1 MTRKLLPYEYDL
13 IEALGV
19 TKDEYLDFIAQQ
31 HVYKDPKEG
40 TALDVRNSEA
50 VVALVLSIVGALF
63 QVAAILLAPKPP
75 DAEGT
80 AQTRDQRIGRRTGF
94 NGTQE
99 LASYGDAV
107 PLVYTNTKTNAYGGV
122 RVSTLLLWSA
132 VLSFGNHQ
140 FMRLMMTIG
149 ASRIGSID
157 PKRTAI
163 GQFAARD
170 LVLSNV
176 WQYFNPDGP
185 TRYENLLPVGSL
197 NAKDPTQDQRN
208 DTTARIAFG
217 DKLSSSQGFSQ
228 AFSPTTSD
236 KVGVTGFIPV
246 NAEVMILTPR
256 GDRERKLVDVEL
268 TGRGNFWGNNLN
280 RPPVPVGTALR
291 LIIGDTSEALLSDDT
306 AGIAAQDAQRA
317 ASSIVDDGAL
327 FKAGSAKF
335 RVRGA
340 KYDGDGNIEDSKL
353 TVDLVC
359 IQEGKMPRL
368 EYNIRHW
375 LETGETEQQKINKKI
390 AELDKEV
397 ETNESEIEDNQKALD
412 RGYVYK
418 MLPNAENKLRQT
430 KVLLSSKDRAQIK
443 KEIEELENKN
453 TRLKGQIE
461 DLIADSAVVA
471 VAPFYTKGFARIEEA
486 AYASVTKCNVLDL
499 ALRFQVYRRLSGR
512 SNVYGSKQR
521 DYGHSPSDNG
531 AKARTAMF
539 VVYYTLN
546 SGKENY
552 IPYIFCCRGF
562 NEQDV
567 FTYLKLKTPDAPK
580 QFEVRLEPVVDPYT
594 EIRTLEIKGYCYLDP
609 GADARTLDE
618 ERTGNDN
625 LTVHFNGVRRE
636 PNDKDYPPFN
646 KNPRDVSEFDLF
658 NYDAY
663 STSSFAFDNGPE
675 IQITAVNEQVLEAWD
690 SPKNANYD
698 KIYRGLSNFA
708 LHVVSGAGTRD
719 LRSVSVWVNQGKLV
733 RTLNEDGTYTS
744 DKLKSSS
751 FAPEIFLDT
760 VLDKDNGIG
769 EYAKVHAV
777 DVQQLGLSKRF
788 CRVNNLYMDG
798 VIADQR
804 SWRQFWSEVAPFSL
818 LELGKIGGR
827 DTLVPALPYNEDTGR
842 IRDTDAVPISAL
854 FNQGNILEGSLK
866 EEFIDYGASTQ
877 DVIVTVLYRDV
888 ERNGLFPRNNSV
900 EIRLT
905 STKEGDAIRETID
918 ASQFVTR
925 RDQAIKLGK
934 FLCNTRRHS
943 RRAIEFQTF
952 PTDTF
957 VMPGSFVYVE
967 TSNNQWDGIYT
978 GRVEAGGALNLPIA
992 STVPNGTYNV
1002 LTYGSTEG
1010 TRSFSGIT
1018 VSNNTATALASVE
1031 GQLFVLGTAVRSKRV
1046 FRVTEVN
1053 MEEEGETTVRAIEHS
1068 CNSNGLSL
1076 IARGIDQRVDG
1087 LFTIDGSAE

>member
-19 TKDEYLDFIAQQ
+19 TKDEYLNFVAQQ
-31 HVYKDPKEG
+31 HVHEDIKDG
-40 TALDVRNSEA
+40 TLLDIRNQPA

-80 AQTRDQRIGRRTGF
+80 AQTRDQRVGRRTGF

-107 PLVYTNTKTNAYGGV
+107 PLIYTNTETNDYGGV

-149 ASRIGSID
+149 ASNIGSID
-157 PKRTAI
+157 PERTAI

-176 WQYFNPDGP
+176 WQYFNPNGP
-185 TRYENLLPVGSL
+185 TRYRDLLPVGSL
-197 NAKDPTQDQRN
+197 NAEDPTQDERN

-217 DKLSSSQGFSQ
+217 DDLSSQQGFSQ

-268 TGRGNFWGNNLN
+268 TGRGDFWGNNLN
-280 RPPVPVGTALR
+280 RPTVPVGQSLK
-291 LIIGDTSEALLSDDT
+291 LIIGDTSAALFSDDT

-359 IQEGKMPRL
+359 IQKGKMPRL

-375 LETGETEQQKINKKI
+375 LEAGGSQQTELANKI
-390 AELDKEV
+390 AELNKKV
-397 ETNESEIEDNQKALD
+397 ETNESEIRDKQEILNQ
-412 RGYVYK
+412 GYVFK
-418 MLPNAENKLRQT
+418 TLRDGGGKYRLT
-430 KVLLSSKDRAQIK
+430 KVSLSPGDRAQIQ
-443 KEIEELENKN
+443 KEIEALENKN
-453 TRLKGQIE
+453 ATLAQQIE
-461 DLIADSAVVA
+461 DLQAKIAALA

-521 DYGHSPSDNG
+521 NYGHSPSDNG

-539 VVYYTLN
+539 VVYYTLD
-546 SGKENY
+546 SGEENY

-567 FTYLKLKTPDAPK
+567 FTYLKLRTPNAPK

-594 EIRTLEIKGYCYLDP
+594 EVRTLTIKGYCYLDP
-609 GADARTLDE
+609 GANAATLNTTQ
-618 ERTGNDN
+618 TGNNN
-625 LTVHFNGVRRE
+625 LTVYFNGVRRE
-636 PNDKDYPPFN
+636 PDNKDYPPFN

-690 SPKNANYD
+690 SPNNANHD

-744 DKLKSSS
+744 GQPKSSS

-788 CRVNNLYMDG
+788 CRENRLYMDG

-827 DTLVPALPYNEDTGR
+827 DTLVPALPYDEGTGQ
-842 IRDTDAVPISAL
+842 IRDTDAVRISAL

-905 STKEGDAIRETID
+905 STGESDAIRETID

-1002 LTYGSTEG
+1002 LTYGSTDG
-1010 TRSFSGIT
+1010 TRSFPGIT
-1018 VSNNTATALASVE
+1018 VSNNTATALASVK

-1053 MEEEGETTVRAIEHS
+1053 MEEEGETTIRAVEHS
-1068 CNSNGLSL
+1068 CDSNGLSL
-1076 IARGIDQRVDG
+1076 IARGIDAHVAG
-1087 LFTIDGSAE
+1087 LFTIDGNAE

>member
-1053 MEEEGETTVRAIEHS
+1053 MEEEGETTVRGVEHP
-1068 CNSNGLSL
+1068 CDINGDSL
-1076 IARGIDQRVDG
+1076 IAQGLDVQVAG

>member
-19 TKDEYLDFIAQQ
+19 TKDEYLDFVAQQ

-40 TALDVRNSEA
+40 TALDIRNSEA

-63 QVAAILLAPKPP
+63 QVASILLAPKPP
-75 DAEGT
+75 DTEGA
-80 AQTRDQRIGRRTGF
+80 AQTRDQRVGRRTGF

-99 LASYGDAV
+99 LANYGDAV
-107 PLVYTNTKTNAYGGV
+107 PLVYTNTETNDYGGV

-149 ASRIGSID
+149 ASSIGSID
-157 PKRTAI
+157 PERTAI
-163 GQFAARD
+163 GQFPARD

-185 TRYENLLPVGSL
+185 TRYKNLLKVGTL
-197 NAKDPTQDQRN
+197 DAEDPTKDKSN

-217 DKLSSSQGFSQ
+217 DDLSSQQGFSQ

-246 NAEVMILTPR
+246 NAEVMILTPKGER
-256 GDRERKLVDVEL
+256 KRKLVDVEL
-268 TGRGNFWGNNLN
+268 TGRGDFWGNNLN
-280 RPPVPVGTALR
+280 RPIVPVGTALK
-291 LIIGDTSEALLSDDT
+291 LIIGDTSKALLSDNT

-317 ASSIVDDGAL
+317 ASSLVDNGAL

-353 TVDLVC
+353 TVNLVC

-368 EYNIRHW
+368 QYNIRHW
-375 LETGETEQQKINKKI
+375 LETGGTEQQKINK
-390 AELDKEV
+390 
-397 ETNESEIEDNQKALD
+397 EIEELEEKIDDNKSAIERRRETLD
-412 RGYVYK
+412 RGFK
-418 MLPNAENKLRQT
+418 LISTPSGENKFTQKKLT
-430 KVLLSSKDRAQIK
+430 DKDRAQIK

-453 TRLKGQIE
+453 TKLTGQIE

-471 VAPFYTKGFARIEEA
+471 VAPFHTKGFARIEEA

-546 SGKENY
+546 SDKENY

-567 FTYLKLKTPDAPK
+567 FTYLKLRTPGAPK

-594 EIRTLEIKGYCYLDP
+594 EVRTLKIKGYCYLDP
-609 GADARTLDE
+609 GADARTLNT

-625 LTVHFNGVRRE
+625 LTVYFNGVRRE

-675 IQITAVNEQVLEAWD
+675 IQITAVNEQVLEEWD
-690 SPKNANYD
+690 SSNNANYD

-719 LRSVSVWVNQGKLV
+719 LRSVSVWVNQGKQV
-733 RTLNEDGTYTS
+733 CTLNEDGTYTS
-744 DKLKSSS
+744 DKPESSS

-769 EYAKVHAV
+769 EYAKIHAV

-788 CRVNNLYMDG
+788 CRENRLYMDG

-827 DTLVPALPYNEDTGR
+827 DTLVPALPYNEDTGQ

-905 STKEGDAIRETID
+905 STGESDAIRETID

-957 VMPGSFVYVE
+957 VAPGAYIYVE
-967 TSNNQWDGIYT
+967 TTNSEWEHIYT
-978 GRVEAGGALNLPIA
+978 GRIEAGGVLNLPVA
-992 STVPNGTYNV
+992 STVPDRNDYNV
-1002 LTYGSTEG
+1002 LTYTGDGSAVKD
-1010 TRSFSGIT
+1010 FKDIT
-1018 VSNNTATALASVE
+1018 VDNNTATQLESCV
-1031 GQLFVLGTAVRSKRV
+1031 GDLFVLGLSIRNKRV

-1053 MEEEGETTVRAIEHS
+1053 MEEEGETTVRAVEHP
-1068 CNSNGLSL
+1068 CNEDGLSF
-1076 IARGIDQRVDG
+1076 IAQGIDETVAD

>member
-13 IEALGV
+13 IKALGV
-19 TKDEYLDFIAQQ
+19 TKEEYLDFVAQQ
-31 HVYKDPKEG
+31 HVYEDPKEG
-40 TALDVRNSEA
+40 TALDIRNAEA
-50 VVALVLSIVGALF
+50 TVALVLTIVGILF
-63 QVAAILLAPKPP
+63 QVASILLAPKPP
-75 DAEGT
+75 DAGEGA
-80 AQTRDQRIGRRTGF
+80 AQTRDQRVGRRTGF

-107 PLVYTNTKTNAYGGV
+107 PLVYTNTETNASGGV

-149 ASRIGSID
+149 ASNIGSID
-157 PKRTAI
+157 PERTAI
-163 GQFAARD
+163 GQFPARD
-170 LVLSNV
+170 LVTSNI
-176 WQYFNPDGP
+176 WQYFNPNGP
-185 TRYENLLPVGSL
+185 TRYRNLLPVGSL
-197 NAKDPTQDQRN
+197 NAEDPTREKGY

-217 DKLSSSQGFSQ
+217 DDLSSDQGFSQ
-228 AFSPTTSD
+228 AFSPTTSE

-246 NAEVMILTPR
+246 NAQVMILTPK
-256 GDRERKLVDVEL
+256 GDRERKLVDVKL
-268 TGRGNFWGNNLN
+268 TGRDGFWGNNLN
-280 RPPVPVGTALR
+280 RPIVPEGQVFK
-291 LIIGDTSEALLSDDT
+291 LIIGDTQQALFTDDT

-317 ASSIVDDGAL
+317 ASSIVDNGAL

-340 KYDGDGNIEDSKL
+340 EYAGDGNIETSKL
-353 TVDLVC
+353 TVELVC
-359 IQEGKMPRL
+359 IQPGKMPRL

-375 LETGETEQQKINKKI
+375 LEGGGQEREDLENRIKELQKTI
-390 AELDKEV
+390 DDQ
-397 ETNESEIEDNQKALD
+397 NEKIEDLRALLD
-412 RGYVYK
+412 RGSELVREQTGRNVFK
-418 MLPNAENKLRQT
+418 SLSATRRRQI
-430 KVLLSSKDRAQIK
+430 R
-443 KEIEELENKN
+443 E
-453 TRLKGQIE
+453 QIE
-461 DLIADSAVVA
+461 SSENRIGKLVGDVATLEARRDALA

-486 AYASVTKCNVLDL
+486 AYASVTSCNVLDL

-546 SGKENY
+546 NRKEKY

-567 FTYLKLKTPDAPK
+567 FTYLKLRTPGAPK

-594 EIRTLEIKGYCYLDP
+594 EVRTLNIKGYCYLDP
-609 GADARTLDE
+609 GANARTLNTT
-618 ERTGNDN
+618 RTGDDN
-625 LTVHFNGVRRE
+625 LTVYFNGVRRE

-646 KNPRDVSEFDLF
+646 KSPRDVSEFDLF

-690 SPKNANYD
+690 SPSNANYD

-708 LHVVSGAGTRD
+708 LHVVSGAGTQD
-719 LRSVSVWVNQGKLV
+719 LRNVSVWVNQGKRV

-744 DKLKSSS
+744 DRPRSSS
-751 FAPEIFLDT
+751 LAPEIFLDT

-769 EYAKVHAV
+769 DYAKIHAV

-788 CRVNNLYMDG
+788 CAKNDLYMDG
-798 VIADQR
+798 VIAEQR

-827 DTLVPALPYNEDTGR
+827 DTLVPALPYNEGTGE
-842 IRDTDAVPISAL
+842 IRDTQPVAISAL

-925 RDQAIKLGK
+925 RNQAIKLGK
-934 FLCNTRRHS
+934 FLCNTRRRS

-957 VMPGSFVYVE
+957 VAPGAYIYVE
-967 TSNNQWDGIYT
+967 TTNSEWERVYT
-978 GRVEAGGALNLPIA
+978 GRIEAGGVLNLPVT
-992 STVPNGTYNV
+992 STVPSRSDYSV
-1002 LTYGSTEG
+1002 LTYTGDGSAVKQ
-1010 TRSFSGIT
+1010 FNNIT
-1018 VSNNTATALASVE
+1018 VSDNTATELRSRA
-1031 GQLFVLGTAVRSKRV
+1031 GDLFVLGRSIRNKRV

-1053 MEEEGETTVRAIEHS
+1053 MEEEGETTIRAVEHP
-1068 CNSNGLSL
+1068 CNNEGLSL
-1076 IARGIDQRVDG
+1076 IARGIDGRVAG

>member
-13 IEALGV
+13 IGALGV
-19 TKDEYLDFIAQQ
+19 TKDEYLDFVAQQ
-31 HVYKDPKEG
+31 HVHEDIKDG
-40 TALDVRNSEA
+40 SVLDVRNDTTA
-50 VVALVLSIVGALF
+50 IILFVVGVLL
-63 QVAAILLAPKPP
+63 QVASVLLMPKPP
-75 DAEGT
+75 ELEGT
-80 AQTRDQRIGRRTGF
+80 AQKRDQRIGRRTGF

-149 ASRIGSID
+149 ASSIGSID
-157 PKRTAI
+157 PERTAI

-176 WQYFNPDGP
+176 WQYFNPNGP
-185 TRYENLLPVGSL
+185 TRYRDLLPVGSL
-197 NAKDPTQDQRN
+197 DAKDPTQDERN

-217 DKLSSSQGFSQ
+217 DDLSSQQGFSQ

-246 NAEVMILTPR
+246 NAQVMILTPK
-256 GDRERKLVDVEL
+256 GEREFKLVDVEL

-280 RPPVPVGTALR
+280 RPTVPVGTALR
-291 LIIGDTSEALLSDDT
+291 LIIGDTSKALMSDDT

-317 ASSIVDDGAL
+317 ASSIVDNGAV

-359 IQEGKMPRL
+359 IQKGKMPRL

-375 LETGETEQQKINKKI
+375 LETGGTEQQEINKKI
-390 AELDKEV
+390 AELDKKV
-397 ETNESEIEDNQKALD
+397 DDNKSAIKSKQEILD
-412 RGYVYK
+412 RGW
-418 MLPNAENKLRQT
+418 KLVRVVNSEGKYDFVRKQLT
-430 KVLLSSKDRAQIK
+430 KQDRATIQQ
-443 KEIEELENKN
+443 EIEQLENKN
-453 TRLKGQIE
+453 TRLTRQIE
-461 DLIADSAVVA
+461 DLTAASAALA
-471 VAPFYTKGFARIEEA
+471 VAPFHTKGFARIEEA
-486 AYASVTKCNVLDL
+486 AYASVTSCNVLDL
-499 ALRFQVYRRLSGR
+499 ALRFQVFRRLSGR
-512 SNVYGSKQR
+512 SNVYGSKQK

-546 SGKENY
+546 SGTENY

-567 FTYLKLKTPDAPK
+567 FTYLKLRTPGTPK

-594 EIRTLEIKGYCYLDP
+594 EVRTLTIKGYCYLDP
-609 GADARTLDE
+609 GAKATTLNTT
-618 ERTGNDN
+618 RTGNN
-625 LTVHFNGVRRE
+625 KLTVHFNGVRRE
-636 PNDKDYPPFN
+636 PNDKDYPPLN

-690 SPKNANYD
+690 SPNNANHD
-698 KIYRGLSNFA
+698 RIYRGLSNFA

-719 LRSVSVWVNQGKLV
+719 LRSVSVWVNQGKRV
-733 RTLNEDGTYTS
+733 RTLNEDGTYTT
-744 DKLKSSS
+744 DKPKSSS

-760 VLDKDNGIG
+760 VLDNDNGIG

-827 DTLVPALPYNEDTGR
+827 DTLVPALPYDEATGH
-842 IRDTDAVPISAL
+842 IRDTQPILISAL

-888 ERNGLFPRNNSV
+888 ERTDLFPRNDSV

-905 STKEGDAIRETID
+905 STEEGDAIRETID

-1053 MEEEGETTVRAIEHS
+1053 MEEEGETTLRAVEHS

-1076 IARGIDQRVDG
+1076 IARGIDGTVAG